1 MIRIVT
7 RARDAAASMGD
18 GATTTTT
25 HRFERRGLVFDARV
39 RHDAEARALDVALR
53 RTDRARATTTRYA
66 GAFDGA
72 WIERVA
78 NRARAATFDRLRI
91 VDGER
96 RARSESEAEAVGRL
110 ARALRRGMDG
120 GDDASA
126 ADAMSAAA
134 LRRLRDGGD
143 ANDDDGVETRYVL
156 IATEIAEDGTRVRV
170 PLPLDR
176 VDARIAEAAAR
187 SGRDETKANEHA
199 AARSGRDET
208 KANED
213 AAARLRDAL
222 RATTRERDE
231 MRRALERR
239 AKAQTRAAL
248 KAQAAEAKMKAKIV
262 ELEAENEALREN
274 ETKLKVKVRDLGA
287 TLKSIQRTRGGAA
300 IAAAPVVGRRVGASP
315 PRRSFV
321 DAGDEMLDEIDARL
335 HSLQTFLARA
345 KDTK

>member
-1 MIRIVT
+1 
-7 RARDAAASMGD
+7 MGD

-53 RTDRARATTTRYA
+53 RTDRVRATTTRYA

-96 RARSESEAEAVGRL
+96 RARSEAEAVGRL

-143 ANDDDGVETRYVL
+143 ADDDDGVETRYVL

-176 VDARIAEAAAR
+176 VDARIAA
-187 SGRDETKANEHA
+187 A

-248 KAQAAEAKMKAKIV
+248 KAQAADAKMKAKIV

-287 TLKSIQRTRGGAA
+287 TLKSIQRTRGDAA

>member
-39 RHDAEARALDVALR
+39 RHDAEARALDVSLR

-78 NRARAATFDRLRI
+78 NRARAATFDRRRI

-96 RARSESEAEAVGRL
+96 RARSEAEAVGRL

-126 ADAMSAAA
+126 ADAMSEKT
-134 LRRLRDGGD
+134 LRRLRDGQD
-143 ANDDDGVETRYVL
+143 ADDDDGVETRYVL
-156 IATEIAEDGTRVRV
+156 IATEIAEDGTRTRV

-176 VDARIAEAAAR
+176 VDARIAA
-187 SGRDETKANEHA
+187 A

-248 KAQAAEAKMKAKIV
+248 KAQAAEAKTKAKIV

>member
-96 RARSESEAEAVGRL
+96 RARSEAEAVGRL

-143 ANDDDGVETRYVL
+143 ADDDDGVETRYVL

-176 VDARIAEAAAR
+176 VDARIAA
-187 SGRDETKANEHA
+187 A

-287 TLKSIQRTRGGAA
+287 TLKSIQRTRGDAA

>member
-1 MIRIVT
+1 
-7 RARDAAASMGD
+7 MGD

-78 NRARAATFDRLRI
+78 NRARAATFDRPRI

-96 RARSESEAEAVGRL
+96 RARSEAEAVGRL

-126 ADAMSAAA
+126 ADAMSEKT
-134 LRRLRDGGD
+134 LRRLRDGQD
-143 ANDDDGVETRYVL
+143 ADDDDGVETRYVL
-156 IATEIAEDGTRVRV
+156 IATEIAEDGTRTRV
-170 PLPLDR
+170 PLPLDH
-176 VDARIAEAAAR
+176 VDARIAA
-187 SGRDETKANEHA
+187 A

-248 KAQAAEAKMKAKIV
+248 KAQAAEAKTKAKIV

>member
-78 NRARAATFDRLRI
+78 NRARAATFDRPRI

-96 RARSESEAEAVGRL
+96 RARSEAEAEAVGRL

-134 LRRLRDGGD
+134 LRRLRDGQD
-143 ANDDDGVETRYVL
+143 ADDDDGVETRYVL
-156 IATEIAEDGTRVRV
+156 IATEIAEDGTRTRV

-176 VDARIAEAAAR
+176 VDARIAA
-187 SGRDETKANEHA
+187 A

-239 AKAQTRAAL
+239 AKAQTRAAS
-248 KAQAAEAKMKAKIV
+248 KAQAAEAKTKAKIV

>member
-1 MIRIVT
+1 
-7 RARDAAASMGD
+7 MGD

-78 NRARAATFDRLRI
+78 NRARAATFDRRRI

-96 RARSESEAEAVGRL
+96 RARSEAEAVGRL

-126 ADAMSAAA
+126 ADAIGAAA
-134 LRRLRDGGD
+134 LRRLRDGQD
-143 ANDDDGVETRYVL
+143 ADDDDGVETRYVL
-156 IATEIAEDGTRVRV
+156 IATEIAEDGTRTRV

-176 VDARIAEAAAR
+176 VDARIAA
-187 SGRDETKANEHA
+187 A

-248 KAQAAEAKMKAKIV
+248 KAQAAEAKTKAKIV

>member
-1 MIRIVT
+1 
-7 RARDAAASMGD
+7 MGD

-53 RTDRARATTTRYA
+53 CTDRARATTTRYA

-78 NRARAATFDRLRI
+78 NRARAATTDRLRI

-96 RARSESEAEAVGRL
+96 RARSEAEAEAVGRL

-134 LRRLRDGGD
+134 LRRLRDGQD
-143 ANDDDGVETRYVL
+143 ADDDDGVETRYVL
-156 IATEIAEDGTRVRV
+156 IATEIAADGTRTRV

-176 VDARIAEAAAR
+176 VDARIAA
-187 SGRDETKANEHA
+187 A

-300 IAAAPVVGRRVGASP
+300 IAAAPVVGRRGGDSP

>member
-7 RARDAAASMGD
+7 RARDAAASMGA

-96 RARSESEAEAVGRL
+96 RARSEAEAEAVGRL

-126 ADAMSAAA
+126 ADAMSEKT
-134 LRRLRDGGD
+134 LRRLRDGQD
-143 ANDDDGVETRYVL
+143 ADDDDGVETRYVL
-156 IATEIAEDGTRVRV
+156 IATEIAEDGTRTRV

-176 VDARIAEAAAR
+176 VDARIAA
-187 SGRDETKANEHA
+187 A

-248 KAQAAEAKMKAKIV
+248 KAQAAEAKTKAKIV

>member
-78 NRARAATFDRLRI
+78 NRARAATFDRPRI

-96 RARSESEAEAVGRL
+96 RARSEAEAEAVGRL

-126 ADAMSAAA
+126 ADAMSEKT

-143 ANDDDGVETRYVL
+143 ADDDDGVETRYVL
-156 IATEIAEDGTRVRV
+156 IATEIAADGTRTRV

-176 VDARIAEAAAR
+176 VDARIAA
-187 SGRDETKANEHA
+187 A

-248 KAQAAEAKMKAKIV
+248 KAQAAEAKTKAKIV

>member
-7 RARDAAASMGD
+7 RARDAAASMGA

-96 RARSESEAEAVGRL
+96 RARSEAEAVGRL

-134 LRRLRDGGD
+134 LRRLRDGQD
-143 ANDDDGVETRYVL
+143 ADDDDGVETRYVL
-156 IATEIAEDGTRVRV
+156 IATEIAEDGTRTRV

-176 VDARIAEAAAR
+176 VDARIAA
-187 SGRDETKANEHA
+187 A

-248 KAQAAEAKMKAKIV
+248 KAQAAEAKTKAKIV

>member
-96 RARSESEAEAVGRL
+96 RARSEAEAVGRL

-134 LRRLRDGGD
+134 LRRLRDGQD
-143 ANDDDGVETRYVL
+143 ADDDDGDETRYVL
-156 IATEIAEDGTRVRV
+156 IATEIAEDGTRTRV

-176 VDARIAEAAAR
+176 VDARIAA
-187 SGRDETKANEHA
+187 A

-248 KAQAAEAKMKAKIV
+248 KAQAAEAKTKAKIV

>member
-96 RARSESEAEAVGRL
+96 RARSEAEAVGRL

-126 ADAMSAAA
+126 ADAMSEKT
-134 LRRLRDGGD
+134 LRRLRDGQD
-143 ANDDDGVETRYVL
+143 ADDDDGVETRYVL
-156 IATEIAEDGTRVRV
+156 IATEIAEDWTRTPV

-176 VDARIAEAAAR
+176 VDARIAA
-187 SGRDETKANEHA
+187 A

>member
-134 LRRLRDGGD
+134 LRRLRDGQD
-143 ANDDDGVETRYVL
+143 ADDDDGVETRYVL

-176 VDARIAEAAAR
+176 VDARIAE
-187 SGRDETKANEHA
+187 A

>member
-96 RARSESEAEAVGRL
+96 RARSEAEAEAVGRL

-134 LRRLRDGGD
+134 LRRLRDGQD
-143 ANDDDGVETRYVL
+143 ADDDDGDETRYVL
-156 IATEIAEDGTRVRV
+156 IATEIAEDGTRTRV

-176 VDARIAEAAAR
+176 VDARIAA
-187 SGRDETKANEHA
+187 A

-248 KAQAAEAKMKAKIV
+248 KAQAAEAKTKAKIV

>member
-96 RARSESEAEAVGRL
+96 RARSEAEAVGRL

-120 GDDASA
+120 GDDALS
-126 ADAMSAAA
+126 
-134 LRRLRDGGD
+134 
-143 ANDDDGVETRYVL
+143 L
-156 IATEIAEDGTRVRV
+156 IHI
-170 PLPLDR
+170 
-176 VDARIAEAAAR
+176 
-187 SGRDETKANEHA
+187 
-199 AARSGRDET
+199 
-208 KANED
+208 
-213 AAARLRDAL
+213 
-222 RATTRERDE
+222 
-231 MRRALERR
+231 
-239 AKAQTRAAL
+239 
-248 KAQAAEAKMKAKIV
+248 
-262 ELEAENEALREN
+262 
-274 ETKLKVKVRDLGA
+274 
-287 TLKSIQRTRGGAA
+287 
-300 IAAAPVVGRRVGASP
+300 
-315 PRRSFV
+315 
-321 DAGDEMLDEIDARL
+321 
-335 HSLQTFLARA
+335 
-345 KDTK
+345 

>member
-96 RARSESEAEAVGRL
+96 RARSEAEAVGRL

-126 ADAMSAAA
+126 ADAIGAAA
-134 LRRLRDGGD
+134 LRRLRDGQD
-143 ANDDDGVETRYVL
+143 ADDDDGVETRYVL
-156 IATEIAEDGTRVRV
+156 IATEIAEDGTRTRV

-176 VDARIAEAAAR
+176 VDARIAA
-187 SGRDETKANEHA
+187 A

-213 AAARLRDAL
+213 AAARLKDAL

-248 KAQAAEAKMKAKIV
+248 KAQAAEAKTKAKIV

>member
-1 MIRIVT
+1 
-7 RARDAAASMGD
+7 
-18 GATTTTT
+18 
-25 HRFERRGLVFDARV
+25 V

-53 RTDRARATTTRYA
+53 CTDRARATTTRYA

-96 RARSESEAEAVGRL
+96 RARSEAEAVGRL

-126 ADAMSAAA
+126 ADAMSEKT
-134 LRRLRDGGD
+134 LRRLRDGQD
-143 ANDDDGVETRYVL
+143 ADDDDGVETRYVL
-156 IATEIAEDGTRVRV
+156 IATEIAEDGTRTRV

-176 VDARIAEAAAR
+176 VDARIAA
-187 SGRDETKANEHA
+187 A

>member
-53 RTDRARATTTRYA
+53 CTDRARATTTRYA

-78 NRARAATFDRLRI
+78 NRARAATFDRPRI

-96 RARSESEAEAVGRL
+96 RARSEAEAVGRL

-134 LRRLRDGGD
+134 LRRLRDGQD
-143 ANDDDGVETRYVL
+143 ADDDDGVETRYVL
-156 IATEIAEDGTRVRV
+156 IATEIAEDGTRTRV

-176 VDARIAEAAAR
+176 VDARIAA
-187 SGRDETKANEHA
+187 A

-248 KAQAAEAKMKAKIV
+248 KAQAAEAKTKAKIV

>member
-53 RTDRARATTTRYA
+53 CTDRARATTTRYA

-134 LRRLRDGGD
+134 LRRLRDGQD
-143 ANDDDGVETRYVL
+143 ADDDDGVETRYVL
-156 IATEIAEDGTRVRV
+156 IATEIAEDGTRTRV

-176 VDARIAEAAAR
+176 VDARIAA
-187 SGRDETKANEHA
+187 A

-248 KAQAAEAKMKAKIV
+248 KAQAAEAKTKAKIV

>member
-96 RARSESEAEAVGRL
+96 RARSEAEAVGRL

-126 ADAMSAAA
+126 ADAMSEKT

-143 ANDDDGVETRYVL
+143 ADDDDGVETRYVL
-156 IATEIAEDGTRVRV
+156 IATEIAEDGTRTRV

-176 VDARIAEAAAR
+176 VDARIAA
-187 SGRDETKANEHA
+187 A

>member
-53 RTDRARATTTRYA
+53 CTDRARATTTRYA

-78 NRARAATFDRLRI
+78 NRARAATFDRRRI

-96 RARSESEAEAVGRL
+96 RARSEAEAVGRL

-126 ADAMSAAA
+126 ADAMSEKT
-134 LRRLRDGGD
+134 LRRLRDGQD
-143 ANDDDGVETRYVL
+143 ADDDDGDETRYVL
-156 IATEIAEDGTRVRV
+156 IATEIAEDGTRTRV

-176 VDARIAEAAAR
+176 VDARIAA
-187 SGRDETKANEHA
+187 A

-248 KAQAAEAKMKAKIV
+248 KAQAAEAKTKAKIV

>member
-78 NRARAATFDRLRI
+78 NRARAATFDRPRI

-96 RARSESEAEAVGRL
+96 RARSEAEAEAVGRL

-134 LRRLRDGGD
+134 LRRLRDGQD
-143 ANDDDGVETRYVL
+143 ADDDDGVETRYVL
-156 IATEIAEDGTRVRV
+156 IATEIAEDGTRTRV

-176 VDARIAEAAAR
+176 VDEEIAA
-187 SGRDETKANEHA
+187 A

-248 KAQAAEAKMKAKIV
+248 KAQAAEAKTKAKIV

>member
-96 RARSESEAEAVGRL
+96 RARSEAEAVGRL

-126 ADAMSAAA
+126 ADAMSEKT
-134 LRRLRDGGD
+134 LRRLRDGQD
-143 ANDDDGVETRYVL
+143 ADDDDGVETRYVL
-156 IATEIAEDGTRVRV
+156 IATEIAEDGTRTRV
-170 PLPLDR
+170 PWPLDR
-176 VDARIAEAAAR
+176 VDARIAA
-187 SGRDETKANEHA
+187 A

-248 KAQAAEAKMKAKIV
+248 KAQAAEAKTKAKIV

>member
-1 MIRIVT
+1 MAART
-7 RARDAAASMGD
+7 RD
-18 GATTTTT
+18 GATTTTTTT
-25 HRFERRGLVFDARV
+25 HRFERRGVVFDARV
-39 RHDAEARALDVALR
+39 RHDGETRALDVALR
-53 RTDRARATTTRYA
+53 RRDARRATTTRYA

-72 WIERVA
+72 WIARVV
-78 NRARAATFDRLRI
+78 NRARGVTT
-91 VDGER
+91 VDGDR
-96 RARSESEAEAVGRL
+96 RAVPEAEAVGRL

-126 ADAMSAAA
+126 TDAVGAAA

-143 ANDDDGVETRYVL
+143 ADGEDDDETRYVL

-170 PLPLDR
+170 PLPLERADGW
-176 VDARIAEAAAR
+176 IAEAAAR
-187 SGRDETKANEHA
+187 SGRN
-199 AARSGRDET
+199 ET

-222 RATTRERDE
+222 KAMTRERDE

-239 AKAQTRAAL
+239 TKAQTRASL
-248 KAQAAEAKMKAKIV
+248 KAQAAAAKMKAKIV

-300 IAAAPVVGRRVGASP
+300 IAAAPVVGRRGGDSP

-345 KDTK
+345 KGTK

>member
-18 GATTTTT
+18 GATTTT

-78 NRARAATFDRLRI
+78 NRARAATFDRPRI

-96 RARSESEAEAVGRL
+96 RARSESEAVGRL

-134 LRRLRDGGD
+134 LRRLRDGQD
-143 ANDDDGVETRYVL
+143 ADDDDGVETRYVL

-176 VDARIAEAAAR
+176 VDARIAA
-187 SGRDETKANEHA
+187 A

>member
-53 RTDRARATTTRYA
+53 CTDRARATTTRYA

-78 NRARAATFDRLRI
+78 NRARAATFDRPRI

-96 RARSESEAEAVGRL
+96 RARSEAEAEAVGRL

-134 LRRLRDGGD
+134 LRRLRDGQD
-143 ANDDDGVETRYVL
+143 ADDDDGVETRYVL
-156 IATEIAEDGTRVRV
+156 IATEIAEDGTRTRV

-176 VDARIAEAAAR
+176 VDARIAA
-187 SGRDETKANEHA
+187 A

-248 KAQAAEAKMKAKIV
+248 KAQAAEAKTKAKIV

>member
-96 RARSESEAEAVGRL
+96 RARSEAEAVGRL

-134 LRRLRDGGD
+134 LRRLRDGQD
-143 ANDDDGVETRYVL
+143 ADDDDGDETRYVL
-156 IATEIAEDGTRVRV
+156 IATEIAEDGTRTRV

-176 VDARIAEAAAR
+176 VDARIAA
-187 SGRDETKANEHA
+187 A

>member
-1 MIRIVT
+1 MTRIVT

-72 WIERVA
+72 WIERVS

-96 RARSESEAEAVGRL
+96 RARSEAEAVGRL

-143 ANDDDGVETRYVL
+143 ADADDGVDTRYVL
-156 IATEIAEDGTRVRV
+156 IATEIAEDGTRTRV

-176 VDARIAEAAAR
+176 VDARIAA
-187 SGRDETKANEHA
+187 A

-248 KAQAAEAKMKAKIV
+248 KAQAAEAKTKAKIV

>member
-1 MIRIVT
+1 MCIR
-7 RARDAAASMGD
+7 
-18 GATTTTT
+18 
-25 HRFERRGLVFDARV
+25 
-39 RHDAEARALDVALR
+39 
-53 RTDRARATTTRYA
+53 DR
-66 GAFDGA
+66 
-72 WIERVA
+72 IERVA
-78 NRARAATFDRLRI
+78 NRARAATFDRPRI

-96 RARSESEAEAVGRL
+96 RARSEAEAEAVGRL

-134 LRRLRDGGD
+134 LRRLRDGQD
-143 ANDDDGVETRYVL
+143 ADDDDGVETRYVL
-156 IATEIAEDGTRVRV
+156 IATEIAEDGTRTRV

-176 VDARIAEAAAR
+176 VDARIAA
-187 SGRDETKANEHA
+187 A

-248 KAQAAEAKMKAKIV
+248 KAQAAEAKTKAKIV

>member
-96 RARSESEAEAVGRL
+96 RARSEAEAVGRL

-126 ADAMSAAA
+126 ADAMSEKT
-134 LRRLRDGGD
+134 LRRLRDGQD
-143 ANDDDGVETRYVL
+143 ADDDDGVETRYVL
-156 IATEIAEDGTRVRV
+156 IATEIAEDGTRTRV

-176 VDARIAEAAAR
+176 VDARIAA
-187 SGRDETKANEHA
+187 A

-248 KAQAAEAKMKAKIV
+248 KAQAAEAKTKAKIV

>member
-25 HRFERRGLVFDARV
+25 HRFERRGIVFDARV

-96 RARSESEAEAVGRL
+96 RARSEAEAVGRL

-126 ADAMSAAA
+126 ADAMSEKT
-134 LRRLRDGGD
+134 LRRLRDGQD
-143 ANDDDGVETRYVL
+143 ADDDDGVETRYVL
-156 IATEIAEDGTRVRV
+156 IATEIAEDGTRTRV

-176 VDARIAEAAAR
+176 VDARIAA
-187 SGRDETKANEHA
+187 A

>member
-7 RARDAAASMGD
+7 RARDAAASMRD
-18 GATTTTT
+18 GATTTT

-53 RTDRARATTTRYA
+53 CTDRARATTTRYA

-78 NRARAATFDRLRI
+78 NRARAATFDRPRI

-96 RARSESEAEAVGRL
+96 RARSESEAVGRL

-143 ANDDDGVETRYVL
+143 ADDDDGVETRYVL

-176 VDARIAEAAAR
+176 VDARIAA
-187 SGRDETKANEHA
+187 A

-222 RATTRERDE
+222 RAATRERDE

>member
-78 NRARAATFDRLRI
+78 NRARAATFDRRRI

-96 RARSESEAEAVGRL
+96 RARSEAEAEAVGRL

-134 LRRLRDGGD
+134 LRRLRDGQD
-143 ANDDDGVETRYVL
+143 ADDDDGVETRYVL
-156 IATEIAEDGTRVRV
+156 IATEIAEDGTRTRV

-176 VDARIAEAAAR
+176 VDARIA
-187 SGRDETKANEHA
+187 A

-248 KAQAAEAKMKAKIV
+248 KAQAAEAKTKAKIV

>member
-78 NRARAATFDRLRI
+78 NRARAATFDRPRI

-96 RARSESEAEAVGRL
+96 RARSEAEAVGRL

-134 LRRLRDGGD
+134 LRRLRDGQD
-143 ANDDDGVETRYVL
+143 ADDDDGVETRYVL
-156 IATEIAEDGTRVRV
+156 IATEIAEDGTRTRV

-176 VDARIAEAAAR
+176 VDARIAA
-187 SGRDETKANEHA
+187 A

-248 KAQAAEAKMKAKIV
+248 KAQAAEAKTKAKIV

>member
-143 ANDDDGVETRYVL
+143 ADDDDGVETRYVL

-176 VDARIAEAAAR
+176 VDARIAA
-187 SGRDETKANEHA
+187 A

>member
-96 RARSESEAEAVGRL
+96 RARSEAEAEAVGRL

-134 LRRLRDGGD
+134 LRRLRDGQD
-143 ANDDDGVETRYVL
+143 ADDDDGVETRYVL
-156 IATEIAEDGTRVRV
+156 IATEIAEDGTRTRV

-176 VDARIAEAAAR
+176 VDEEIAA
-187 SGRDETKANEHA
+187 A

>member
-78 NRARAATFDRLRI
+78 NRARAATFDRPRI

-96 RARSESEAEAVGRL
+96 RARSEAEAVGRL

-134 LRRLRDGGD
+134 LRRLRDGQD
-143 ANDDDGVETRYVL
+143 ADDDDGVETRYVL
-156 IATEIAEDGTRVRV
+156 IATEIAEDGTRTRV

-176 VDARIAEAAAR
+176 VDEEIAA
-187 SGRDETKANEHA
+187 A

-248 KAQAAEAKMKAKIV
+248 KAQAAEAKTKAKIV

>member
-96 RARSESEAEAVGRL
+96 RARSEAEAEAVGRL

-126 ADAMSAAA
+126 ADAMSEKT
-134 LRRLRDGGD
+134 LRRLRDGQD
-143 ANDDDGVETRYVL
+143 ADDDDGVETRYVL
-156 IATEIAEDGTRVRV
+156 IATEIAEDGTRTRV

-176 VDARIAEAAAR
+176 VDARIAA
-187 SGRDETKANEHA
+187 A

>member
-78 NRARAATFDRLRI
+78 NRARAATFDRRRI

-96 RARSESEAEAVGRL
+96 RARSEAEAVGRL

-134 LRRLRDGGD
+134 LRRLRDGQD
-143 ANDDDGVETRYVL
+143 ADDDDGVETRYVL
-156 IATEIAEDGTRVRV
+156 IATEIAEDGTRTRV

-176 VDARIAEAAAR
+176 VDARIAA
-187 SGRDETKANEHA
+187 A

-248 KAQAAEAKMKAKIV
+248 KAQAAEAKTKAKIV

>member
-96 RARSESEAEAVGRL
+96 RARSEAEAEAVGRL

-126 ADAMSAAA
+126 ADAMSEKT

-143 ANDDDGVETRYVL
+143 ADDDDGVETRYVL
-156 IATEIAEDGTRVRV
+156 IATEIAEDGTRTRV

-176 VDARIAEAAAR
+176 VDARIAA
-187 SGRDETKANEHA
+187 A

-248 KAQAAEAKMKAKIV
+248 KAQAAEAKTKAKIV